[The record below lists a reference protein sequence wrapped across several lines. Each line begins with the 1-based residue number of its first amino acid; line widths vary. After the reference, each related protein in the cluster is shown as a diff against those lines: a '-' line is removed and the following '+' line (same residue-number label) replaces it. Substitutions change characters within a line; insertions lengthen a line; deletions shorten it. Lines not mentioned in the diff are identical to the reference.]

1 MSHCQVYLEQTAE
14 VAKKLD
20 PKVIERLADELRQL
34 RLRDGKLYLAG
45 LGGSAANCSHAAADI
60 WKLCGIQAICVTD
73 NASRFTASANDEG
86 WRQAFSSSFD
96 FAGIKDALLVLSVGG
111 GADGV
116 SLPLMAAVD
125 VAREIGMVILGIVGR
140 DGGYVAKH
148 ADCAVIIPT
157 VEEKHV
163 TPHTEAFQMVVLH
176 CLVSHPLLQTRP
188 TKW

>member
-1 MSHCQVYLEQTAE
+1 MSHCRAYLEQTAE

-20 PKVIERLADELRQL
+20 PQLIERLANELREL
-34 RLRDGKLYLAG
+34 RLREGKLYLAG

-60 WKLCGIQAICVTD
+60 WKLCGIQTMCLTD

-86 WRQAFSSSFD
+86 WREAMSSSFD
-96 FAGIKDALLVLSVGG
+96 FADMKDALLVLSVGG

-116 SLPLMAAVD
+116 SLPLITAVNI
-125 VAREIGMVILGIVGR
+125 ARQIGMSILGIVGR

-157 VEEKHV
+157 IEEKHI
-163 TPHTEAFQMVVLH
+163 TPHTEAFQMVLLH
-176 CLVSHPLLQTRP
+176 CLVSHPALQKRP